1 MAKRETKAALI
12 PAMPPVH
19 PGAVLR
25 EDVLPATGL
34 SVTAAAES
42 LGVSR
47 QSLHAILR
55 EATAVTPAMA
65 LRLGKLLGN
74 GPELW
79 LGMQQQ
85 FDLWHAARAL
95 QDELEGIETHRR
107 PDSRSQRGGLQNGRE
122 EAKRL

>member
-34 SVTAAAES
+34 SVTAAAEG

-47 QSLHAILR
+47 QALHAILR
-55 EATAVTPAMA
+55 EAAAVTPAMA

-85 FDLWHAARAL
+85 YDLHRAAEAL
-95 QDELEGIETHRR
+95 HDEIESIETVR
-107 PDSRSQRGGLQNGRE
+107 
-122 EAKRL
+122 AA